1 MQSLSPDGS
10 DSVLCKGNE
19 LHAYLRQ
26 VYFRIIT
33 LPHLFKINA
42 PLWIA
47 RKCWVRQM
55 GCCIGGVLPNN
66 CDPQT
71 IGADD
76 KVYRTIIL
84 HELFVSALKRQND
97 KHTSVHPPLSTTV
110 PLCGSYG
117 KSNFTHHGLCR
128 LLSISSTQ
136 FLWRHCDFI
145 NQ

>member
-1 MQSLSPDGS
+1 M
-10 DSVLCKGNE
+10 
-19 LHAYLRQ
+19 
-26 VYFRIIT
+26 
-33 LPHLFKINA
+33 HLFGLQENA
-42 PLWIA
+42 ESDKWDIVL
-47 RKCWVRQM
+47 VV
-55 GCCIGGVLPNN
+55 CCPIT
-66 CDPQT
+66 DPQK

-97 KHTSVHPPLSTTV
+97 KHTSVHPPPSTTV

-136 FLWRHCDFI
+136 FL
-145 NQ
+145 

>member
-1 MQSLSPDGS
+1 MEVTVCYVRVMNCTLICDRSTSGSL
-10 DSVLCKGNE
+10 LCPICSK
-19 LHAYLRQ
+19 LM
-26 VYFRIIT
+26 
-33 LPHLFKINA
+33 HLFGLQENA
-42 PLWIA
+42 ESDKWDIVL
-47 RKCWVRQM
+47 VV
-55 GCCIGGVLPNN
+55 CCPIT
-66 CDPQT
+66 DPQT

-97 KHTSVHPPLSTTV
+97 KHTSVHPPPSTTV

-136 FLWRHCDFI
+136 FL
-145 NQ
+145 